1 MAIGR
6 VKWYDKGKGYGFI
19 ESPEGDVFFHF
30 SDIHMDG
37 FKALAEDQRV
47 SYRVTH
53 SEQGLKAREIRPL
66 DNRATVRH
74 AARYRTI
81 ILMKIKSGCE
91 QAFDDMFT
99 SIPAWFDSFEQDMGL
114 RRIGTWRNNTDAV
127 HLIESDRPYDQSLK
141 SAEETPNWENFTQWQ
156 SELDALLA
164 EKSIEMS
171 PVQLEVDED
180 DEAESDEAK
189 EENQPEGEEKQP
201 EESISE
207 TES

>member
-30 SDIHMDG
+30 SDIQMDG

-47 SYRVTH
+47 SYRITH

-74 AARYRTI
+74 AARYRTVI
-81 ILMKIKSGCE
+81 MMKIKAGSE
-91 QAFDDMFT
+91 QEFDDMLT
-99 SIPAWFDSFEQDMGL
+99 NIPAWFDSFEQDMGL
-114 RRIGTWRNNTDAV
+114 RRIGTWRDGTDAV

-141 SAEETPNWENFTQWQ
+141 SAESMPSWENFTQWQ
-156 SELDALLA
+156 SDLDALLDA
-164 EKSIEMS
+164 ESIEMS
-171 PVQLEVDED
+171 PVQPDTDDDKSYSGED
-180 DEAESDEAK
+180 AERTGELAT
-189 EENQPEGEEKQP
+189 EEE
-201 EESISE
+201 
-207 TES
+207 

>member
-74 AARYRTI
+74 AARYRTV

-91 QAFDDMFT
+91 QTFDDIFT
-99 SIPAWFDSFEQDMGL
+99 NIPAWFDSFEQDMGL
-114 RRIGTWRNNTDAV
+114 RRIGTWRNGTDAV

-141 SAEETPNWENFTQWQ
+141 SAEDTPNWEHFTQWQ
-156 SELDALLA
+156 NELDALLDGD
-164 EKSIEMS
+164 SIEMN
-171 PVQLEVDED
+171 PVQPEPDEKD
-180 DEAESDEAK
+180 QGEPDS
-189 EENQPEGEEKQP
+189 EEKHP
-201 EESISE
+201 EETTAK

>member
-47 SYRVTH
+47 AYRVTH

-74 AARYRTI
+74 AARYRTV
-81 ILMKIKSGCE
+81 ILMKIKAGCE
-91 QAFDDMFT
+91 QAFDDLLT
-99 SIPAWFDSFEQDMGL
+99 NIPAWFDSFEQDMGL
-114 RRIGTWRNNTDAV
+114 RRIGTWRNNIDAV
-127 HLIESDRPYDQSLK
+127 HLIESDRPYDQTLK
-141 SAEETPNWENFTQWQ
+141 SAEETPNWEHFTQWQ
-156 SELDALLA
+156 SELNALLD
-164 EKSIEMS
+164 EESIEMS
-171 PVQLEVDED
+171 PVQPDEVED
-180 DEAESDEAK
+180 KSYDD
-189 EENQPEGEEKQP
+189 GEEAQLDV
-201 EESISE
+201 EEE
-207 TES
+207 QTEEPTTKTDS